1 MPPDI
6 FLHIKGS
13 FLLSG
18 GWYPPLQIERSG
30 TSVSASPLIST
41 ESATS
46 LGDLSPT
53 SFFISEATSFC
64 GQRPQL
70 CLMPYALCLKLTT
83 PLSALPT
90 SPLTRGDVKWLR

>member
-30 TSVSASPLIST
+30 TSVSASPSIST

-46 LGDLSPT
+46 LGDLSPA
-53 SFFISEATSFC
+53 SF
-64 GQRPQL
+64 L
-70 CLMPYALCLKLTT
+70 H
-83 PLSALPT
+83 
-90 SPLTRGDVKWLR
+90 

>member
-6 FLHIKGS
+6 SLHIKGF

-30 TSVSASPLIST
+30 TSVSASPSIST

-46 LGDLSPT
+46 LGDLSPA
-53 SFFISEATSFC
+53 SF
-64 GQRPQL
+64 L
-70 CLMPYALCLKLTT
+70 H
-83 PLSALPT
+83 
-90 SPLTRGDVKWLR
+90 